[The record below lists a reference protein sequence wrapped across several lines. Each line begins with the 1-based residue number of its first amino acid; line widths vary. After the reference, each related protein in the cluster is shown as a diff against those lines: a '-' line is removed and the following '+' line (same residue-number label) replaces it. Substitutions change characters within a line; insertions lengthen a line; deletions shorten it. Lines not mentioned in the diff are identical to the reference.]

1 MLMLAKAAL
10 VLCTVEL
17 EADDTYF
24 AVCQGRREGMEA
36 EVVRIVERTKMG
48 AFCTPYEYGVFEG
61 FPAFVVVCE

>member
-24 AVCQGRREGMEA
+24 AVCQGRRDQMEA
-36 EVVRIVERTKMG
+36 EIIRIVEQDKMG
-48 AFCTPYEYGVFEG
+48 AFCTAYEYGVFEG
-61 FPAFVVVCE
+61 SPSFVVVCE